1 MIERKKNCER
11 LKIGRRNNCIVNL
24 ITTGLIGLHKGPKKI
39 RSTSKTYTLLGQNA
53 ILKTSVFPNEPLEN
67 KG

>member
-11 LKIGRRNNCIVNL
+11 LKIEDLWIGRRNNCIVNL

-39 RSTSKTYTLLGQNA
+39 RSTSKNSAKMQF
-53 ILKTSVFPNEPLEN
+53 LKQVCSQTNH
-67 KG
+67 